1 MYRVVEMVIFRNFLA
16 FAFVASTLI
25 FAQPANAL
33 VVGVAVGAVGD
44 DPDTQSV
51 GLTENRAIGNNAI
64 KYFIPLG
71 TGSGTYGVGGFGTT
85 HDHGFG
91 GGTLSMIL
99 AFKPI
104 DPTKNGVLSILFEDL
119 DLIGANDPVNFLES
133 IEIFDQTSTSV
144 AGLITDIA
152 ANIITGDANTTQL
165 LSLPIGSLGAG
176 AISGSPTTY
185 YARLDFV
192 ASLSG
197 HHEGKNTPEYLI
209 ATLDEIPGTISVIP
223 LPASLPLFGTGLA
236 VIGFI
241 GWRRK
246 QQKSG

>member
-1 MYRVVEMVIFRNFLA
+1 MVIFRSFLA
-16 FAFVASTLI
+16 FAFIASTLI

-33 VVGVAVGAVGD
+33 VVGVAVGAIGD

-51 GLTENRAIGNNAI
+51 GVTKNRAIGNNAI

-71 TGSGTYGVGGFGTT
+71 INSGTYGVGGFGTA

-104 DPTKNGVLSILFEDL
+104 DPTANGLLSILFEDL
-119 DLIGANDPVNFLES
+119 DLIGANDPINFLES
-133 IEIFDQTSTSV
+133 IQIFDQTGASV
-144 AGLITDIA
+144 AGLIDDISS
-152 ANIITGDANTTQL
+152 NIITGDANTTQL
-165 LSLPIGSLGAG
+165 LSLPLGSLGAG
-176 AISGSPTTY
+176 AISGSPSTY
-185 YARLDFV
+185 FVQLDFV

-197 HHEGKNTPEYLI
+197 HHKGKNTPEYLI
-209 ATLDEIPGTISVIP
+209 ATIDEVPGTISVVP

-246 QQKSG
+246 QKKTG

>member
-1 MYRVVEMVIFRNFLA
+1 MIIFRSFLTL
-16 FAFVASTLI
+16 AFVASVLLL
-25 FAQPANAL
+25 AQPANAL
-33 VVGVAVGAVGD
+33 VVGVAVGVVGD

-51 GLTENRAIGNNAI
+51 GVTENRAIGNDAI

-71 TGSGTYGVGGFGTT
+71 TSSGTYGVGVGNGFGTSS
-85 HDHGFG
+85 DSGFG

-104 DPTKNGVLSILFEDL
+104 DPSASGLLSILFEDL
-119 DLIGANDPVNFLES
+119 DLIGANDPPNFLES
-133 IEIFDQTSTSV
+133 IQIFDKTGASV
-144 AGLITDIA
+144 AGLIDNIA

-165 LSLPIGSLGAG
+165 LSLPLGSLGAG

-192 ASLSG
+192 ADFNSQTHG
-197 HHEGKNTPEYLI
+197 HNTPEYLI
-209 ATLDEIPGTISVIP
+209 ATLDEIPGIISVVP

-241 GWRRK
+241 SWRRK
-246 QQKSG
+246 QQQPG

>member
-1 MYRVVEMVIFRNFLA
+1 MVIFRNFLT
-16 FAFVASTLI
+16 FAFIASALL
-25 FAQPANAL
+25 FSQPANAL
-33 VVGVAVGAVGD
+33 VVGVAVGVIGD

-51 GLTENRAIGNNAI
+51 GLTADRDIGDNAI

-71 TGSGTYGVGGFGTT
+71 HHSGTYGVGGGSGFGTT

-119 DLIGANDPVNFLES
+119 DLIGANDPSNFLES
-133 IEIFDQTSTSV
+133 IEIFDQTGASV
-144 AGLITDIA
+144 AGLIDDIA

-165 LSLPIGSLGAG
+165 LNLPLGSLGAG
-176 AISGSPTTY
+176 AMGGNLSTY
-185 YARLDFV
+185 YVQLDFV

-197 HHEGKNTPEYLI
+197 HHKGKNTPEYLI
-209 ATLDEIPGTISVIP
+209 ATIDEAPGTISVVP

-246 QQKSG
+246 QRKIG